1 MYRTPITSRTITFL
15 ALLACFFQVPAS
27 ANVVVNGTRFV
38 YPAKQQEISVRISN
52 DGDQPSLVQAWIDR
66 GDPATR
72 PEHADA
78 PFLLTP
84 PIFRVDPGKGQS
96 LRLTFIEEPLPQD
109 RETVFWFNML
119 DVPPLPTADDGN
131 YMQFAIRTRLKLF
144 YRPEKLSG
152 SADKAVDQVS
162 WRLVS
167 GADGTALRAT
177 NGSAFHVSLSDL
189 EVQDGGQTYPSQG
202 GMVAPYASHDFPL
215 SGAQAPSASGTV
227 VLHWINDYGVPSRR
241 EVRLLQ

>member
-1 MYRTPITSRTITFL
+1 MYRLSIAHRFITLL
-15 ALLACFFQVPAS
+15 ALLACLPAS

-38 YPAKQQEISVRISN
+38 YPAKQQEISVRVSN

-72 PEHADA
+72 PEQADA

-96 LRLTFIEEPLPQD
+96 LRVAFIEEALPQD

-119 DVPPLPTADDGN
+119 DVPPLPETDDGN

-144 YRPEKLSG
+144 YRPEKLAG
-152 SADKAVDQVS
+152 SPERAIEQVT

-167 GADGTALRAT
+167 TSSGAALRAT

-189 EVQDGGQTYPSQG
+189 AVQDRGRTYPSQG
-202 GMVAPYASHDFPL
+202 GMVAPHASHDFPL
-215 SGAQAPSASGTV
+215 TDPATPRASAAV
-227 VLHWINDYGVPSRR
+227 VLHWINDYGVPTRH
-241 EVRLLQ
+241 EARLEP